1 MENYYKKQWINLLNN
16 NFFPSY
22 FRKIQTIEFTEFKKI
37 IMGMNNESEKLL
49 KNVFLGDALVIKKVF
64 DKKNLVKL
72 RNNIYNI
79 QKNEEEKNL
88 RMLENC
94 PNFHVSNKKK

>member
-64 DKKNLVKL
+64 DKKNLVMGNNDLDITNIIVEKL
-72 RNNIYNI
+72 N
-79 QKNEEEKNL
+79 KSLPSLNL
-88 RMLENC
+88 
-94 PNFHVSNKKK
+94 K